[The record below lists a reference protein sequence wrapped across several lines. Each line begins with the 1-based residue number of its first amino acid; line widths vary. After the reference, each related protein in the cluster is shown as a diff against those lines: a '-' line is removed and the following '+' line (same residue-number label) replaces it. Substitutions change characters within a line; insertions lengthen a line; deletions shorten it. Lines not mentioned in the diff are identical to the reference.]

1 MIYVS
6 DHNCK
11 FWTFPGGERNV
22 KISVRE
28 GADPYEP
35 VSEEI
40 KIRIIPHIPK
50 PLIITC
56 VFKGSDDIIDM
67 LLVNNALR
75 NMYGASVPISLRIWY
90 FPFARQD
97 RVMTYGEPFALQV
110 FADIVK
116 SCNFSKVFVWDAH
129 SDVLAGMFPAGV
141 LSIYEQHDLM
151 FGALDDRLYDLK
163 EEKKTAVLIS
173 PDAGALKKIYKLAKD
188 LEIGVVE
195 AKKVRDVATGEIT
208 RTEINVDEFRT
219 ADEAWVVDDIADG
232 GRTFIELAKVIRA
245 GGYQGKL
252 RLYVTH
258 GIFSKGLDG
267 FTDFDS
273 VHALNIMN
281 MSSEDFRKFN
291 DRNEGV

>member
-1 MIYVS
+1 MILVS
-6 DHNCK
+6 GHYCN

-22 KISVRE
+22 KITVKE
-28 GADPYEP
+28 EYEDYYNGDD
-35 VSEEI
+35 VVISI
-40 KIRIIPHIPK
+40 Q
-50 PLIITC
+50 C
-56 VFKGSDDIIDM
+56 MFKNSDDIIDL

-75 NMYGASVPISLRIWY
+75 NMYGTSVPIYLHIKY

-97 RVMTYGEPFALQV
+97 RVMTEGEPFALQV
-110 FADIVK
+110 FADLIK
-116 SCNFSKVFVWDAH
+116 SCNFHEVTTWDAH
-129 SDVLAGMFPAGV
+129 SDVLAGMFPSGKLKIAP
-141 LSIYEQHDLM
+141 QHELM
-151 FGALDDRLYDLK
+151 HLILDDRLYDLK

-173 PDAGALKKIYKLAKD
+173 PDAGALKKIYKLAKE

-208 RTEINVDEFRT
+208 RTEINVDEFR
-219 ADEAWVVDDIADG
+219 ADDEAWIIDDICDG

-252 RLYVTH
+252 RLFVTH

-273 VHALNIMN
+273 VHALNRMN
-281 MSSEDFRKFN
+281 MSYDDFKKFN
-291 DRNEGV
+291 ERKGV

>member
-1 MIYVS
+1 MISVS
-6 DHNCK
+6 NHNCN

-22 KISVRE
+22 KITIKSE
-28 GADPYEP
+28 EFLYEP
-35 VSEEI
+35 PVEIQRINGSRIFKPI
-40 KIRIIPHIPK
+40 KI
-50 PLIITC
+50 TC
-56 VFKGSDDIIDM
+56 QFKGSNDIIDL

-75 NMYGASVPISLRIWY
+75 NMYGTTIPISLSIWY

-97 RVMTYGEPFALQV
+97 RVMTHGEPFALQV
-110 FADIVK
+110 FADIIK
-116 SCNFSKVFVWDAH
+116 SCNFSKITTWDAH
-129 SDVLAGMFPAGV
+129 SDVLAGMFPAGT
-141 LSIYEQHDLM
+141 LHIAQQHDLM

-163 EEKKTAVLIS
+163 EKNETAVLIS
-173 PDAGALKKIYKLAKD
+173 PDAGALKKIYKLAKE

-208 RTEINVDEFRT
+208 STEIDTDKLKEFN
-219 ADEAWVVDDIADG
+219 EAWIVDDIADG

-245 GGYQGKL
+245 GGYENKL

-267 FTDFDS
+267 FGDFDS

-281 MSSEDFRKFN
+281 MSSEDFQKFN
-291 DRNEGV
+291 NRMKGE